1 VIRTFADETTR
12 DIWNGVNSKAARR
25 IPRELWPNVRRKLDQ
40 IDAVTRLDDL
50 KVPPGNRLH
59 ALGAD
64 LRGFHAVRVNDQYR
78 IVFRFEG
85 GDAFDVLCTDYH
97 WGIAMLP
104 THRPPTHPGEML
116 LKEFLEPLG
125 VSQAE
130 AATRMSIPFQRLNG
144 IVKGRRAVSADTAL
158 LLDALTGW
166 DAQIWLTLQAKW
178 DLWHA
183 LKARGRRPKVRPLR
197 KTA

>member
-1 VIRTFADETTR
+1 
-12 DIWNGVNSKAARR
+12 
-25 IPRELWPNVRRKLDQ
+25 
-40 IDAVTRLDDL
+40 
-50 KVPPGNRLH
+50 
-59 ALGAD
+59 
-64 LRGFHAVRVNDQYR
+64 
-78 IVFRFEG
+78 
-85 GDAFDVLCTDYH
+85 
-97 WGIAMLP
+97 MLP
-104 THRPPTHPGEML
+104 TLRPPIHPGEML

-130 AATRMSIPFQRLNG
+130 AAARMRIPFQRLNG

-166 DAQIWLTLQAKW
+166 DAQIWLALQAKW

-183 LKARGRRPKVRPLR
+183 LKARGRRPKVRSLR

>member
-1 VIRTFADETTR
+1 
-12 DIWNGVNSKAARR
+12 
-25 IPRELWPNVRRKLDQ
+25 
-40 IDAVTRLDDL
+40 
-50 KVPPGNRLH
+50 
-59 ALGAD
+59 
-64 LRGFHAVRVNDQYR
+64 
-78 IVFRFEG
+78 
-85 GDAFDVLCTDYH
+85 
-97 WGIAMLP
+97 MLP

-116 LKEFLEPLG
+116 LKEFLERFG

-130 AATRMSIPFQRLNG
+130 AAARMRIPFQRLNG

-183 LKARGRRPKVRPLR
+183 LKARGRRPKVRSLR